1 MLEVSDLQVRYK
13 GIQALRGVS
22 LSVRA
27 GEVVALIGPN
37 GAGKSTLVNAVSGVV
52 SPASGSIMLEGRNLA
67 SMKAWD
73 ISALGVLQVPE
84 GRQVFAQLTVLENLQ
99 LGATALRRRSSQ
111 TGLDDVY
118 ELFPI
123 LRERAAQLA
132 GSLSGGQQ
140 QMLAIGRALMGF
152 PKVLLL
158 DEPSLGL
165 APVVIAQVFAA
176 LRALKARGMTIL
188 LIEQNARLAL
198 DLSDR
203 AYILDQGRIVVSGE
217 SRDLAKDDGV
227 VSHYLGVMS
236 EA

>member
-52 SPASGSIMLEGRNLA
+52 SPASGTIMQEGRNLA
-67 SMKAWD
+67 SMNAWD

-84 GRQVFAQLTVLENLQ
+84 GRQVFAQLSVLENLQ
-99 LGATALRRRSSQ
+99 LGTTALRRRSSQ